1 MKSQLSVVGLG
12 GSLAKHS
19 SSLAA
24 LKIALQGAE
33 QAEAK
38 TILLDIRE
46 LSLPMYDPAD
56 ENPPHS
62 VLEMCEAIYRAGRT
76 HLEQPMYNGTI
87 SGAFKNALD
96 WLKLLGERNP
106 PYLNRQSYRD

>member
-1 MKSQLSVVGLG
+1 LVVGLG

-19 SSLAA
+19 SRLAA
-24 LKIALQGAE
+24 LKVALHRAE

-62 VLEMCEAIYRAGRT
+62 VLEMCEAIYRADGLIWT
-76 HLEQPMYNGTI
+76 AQ
-87 SGAFKNALD
+87 SA
-96 WLKLLGERNP
+96 P
-106 PYLNRQSYRD
+106 PSRVLWIG